1 VQSILSSR
9 ALSTRGGTV
18 ALGVAAA
25 ALAGVILLVYA
36 SHYRKSVSDSNQP
49 VSVLIAKRLI
59 EKGTS
64 ADVIARSRVLETTT
78 LAQKDLQANAV
89 SDLSAMSGRVTV
101 DSIYP
106 GQQITTSDFAA
117 SRSDALA
124 TQLTAN
130 QRAIAVPLDSSH
142 GLIGNVRTGD
152 RVDVMAGFDVQA
164 VTRAGTPVNNSGQA
178 RPVLRVIMRD
188 LMVLSAPAAAKN
200 ALGATASQ
208 NVVLRTSPQQ
218 AADLAFASDN
228 GKLWLVLRPRTGARP
243 TTATLVT
250 PETLLLGVNPVMVL
264 HSLGGQR

>member
-1 VQSILSSR
+1 MQSILSSR

-25 ALAGVILLVYA
+25 ALAGAILLVYA
-36 SHYRKSVSDSNQP
+36 SHYRKSVSDANQP

-89 SDLSAMSGRVTV
+89 SDLSAMGGRVTV

-117 SRSDALA
+117 ARSDALA

-130 QRAIAVPLDSSH
+130 QRAIAIPLDSSH

-188 LMVLSAPAAAKN
+188 LVVLSAPASAKN
-200 ALGATASQ
+200 GLGATASQ
-208 NVVLRTSPQQ
+208 NVVLRTNPQQ